1 MLISNKVKAQLL
13 KGHENYFSF
22 NANLDEWKKNGIVDF
37 SSEKNKYSSIKNWNG
52 KSLTIPVYGVY
63 EISFGF
69 STEVIEWFFN
79 TDEVQLLLLKN
90 ENEVIDEVSIN
101 EDTKCYYGKK
111 SSEKS
116 ILLSLNE
123 NETLCLKASIT
134 DKENQNI
141 KAVFFRAI
149 KIDFDDESN
158 LE

>member
-1 MLISNKVKAQLL
+1 MLVSTKIKTKLL
-13 KGHENYFSF
+13 KEHENSFSF
-22 NANLDEWKKNGIVDF
+22 NANLDEWKKNGILDF
-37 SSEKNKYSSIKNWNG
+37 NAEKNSFSAIKNWNG

-69 STEVIEWFFN
+69 STEVVEWFFN
-79 TDEVQLLLLKN
+79 TDKIQLQLFKN
-90 ENEVIDEVSIN
+90 DNEIIDEVKID
-101 EDTKCYYGKK
+101 EDTKCYYATK

-123 NETLCLKASIT
+123 NETLCLKANIV
-134 DKENQNI
+134 DKENPNM
-141 KAVFFRAI
+141 KDLFFRVI